1 MILFETFSLL
11 SCLLLFVVIAI
22 ITVQHPLCYHT
33 VLLLQTMSS
42 GVVRGELGAGR
53 WPTVARSTLTVFFLF
68 GELDHALILHSEPVV
83 SRSHSF
89 FFFFH
94 HHHPSG
100 SGQRSFPLTVCL
112 IETEEDSIYF
122 PNQPNQAAWHRDILS
137 LSSLLSRLVFVIPFT
152 Y

>member
-42 GVVRGELGAGR
+42 GVVRGELGVCPPLAAGLLL
-53 WPTVARSTLTVFFLF
+53 PGLHSLFFFLF

-89 FFFFH
+89 FIIIH
-94 HHHPSG
+94 LVLVRG
-100 SGQRSFPLTVCL
+100 R
-112 IETEEDSIYF
+112 
-122 PNQPNQAAWHRDILS
+122 
-137 LSSLLSRLVFVIPFT
+137 SLLLSV
-152 Y
+152 